1 MSARDN
7 LLGTFRPTG
16 GWVERLTVGW
26 VYLLMLLLT
35 VPAVVLSRWW
45 LTGGCLALT
54 VGLLL
59 SSRLGRRGIWLSWRL
74 LLVLALM
81 GGYQAV
87 TGNPLA
93 GAVLSAN
100 LVLAVLA
107 SRLLIMTKPVPEL
120 LEALVWVARPLRWV
134 KISPEL
140 VGLAV
145 TVMLRS
151 IPYLVGVFTEVR
163 EAAQARGLERN
174 LLARLAPGVVRA
186 VSYGQTTGDA
196 IAARGLTDWDA

>member
-7 LLGTFRPTG
+7 LLGTYRPTG
-16 GWVERLTVGW
+16 GWIERLPVGW

-35 VPAVVLSRWW
+35 VPALLLRQWW
-45 LTGGCLALT
+45 LTAACLALT

-59 SSRLGRRGIWLSWRL
+59 SNRLGWRGIWLSWQL

-81 GGYQAV
+81 GGYQVV
-87 TGNPLA
+87 TGSPLA

-100 LVLAVLA
+100 LLLAVLA

-120 LEALVWVARPLRWV
+120 LDALVWAARPLRWV

-151 IPYLVGVFTEVR
+151 IPYLVGVFAEVR

-174 LLARLAPGVVRA
+174 LLAQLTPGVIRA
-186 VSYGQTTGDA
+186 VGYGQTTGDA
-196 IAARGLTDWDA
+196 IAARGLTDWDE